1 MKNLYYRYKIDG
13 LNLDRLLN
21 LLAKKGIKVYKVQK
35 KGIKTMFLS
44 IPANEN
50 ENFFA
55 YLNYLCYNRH
65 ESVLQSNPPRNA
77 KKALPRQ
84 RRNRAI
90 DTNRENALAS
100 KHFYFGNNKPK
111 SVEQGKT
118 QTKQTFANY
127 TVTKVGE
134 YGVMRP
140 IAYLTKRIGLL
151 VGAIIFVASSYLT
164 APVVLAVDYV
174 GTGAQHYLVAQ
185 TVLEENGVKPFS
197 YCDLSVSKLADRILE
212 RTDLFS
218 FVSVKKVGARIK
230 VNLVKAQTG
239 CEIASKTAE
248 NLCST
253 VNGVIE
259 RIKVYRGTAEVSVGD
274 SVTQG
279 QLLVG
284 GYNIVGDQTLKTFV
298 VSEVWIITQKTFE
311 FVLENDSEPLAKL
324 FAIEQMNGE
333 TVTQTLVEQTKQGDK
348 TKYTVT
354 VSYRIIIGV

>member
-1 MKNLYYRYKIDG
+1 MKNLYYRYQIDG

-55 YLNYLCYNRH
+55 YLNYLCYN
-65 ESVLQSNPPRNA
+65 V
-77 KKALPRQ
+77 K
-84 RRNRAI
+84 
-90 DTNRENALAS
+90 
-100 KHFYFGNNKPK
+100 
-111 SVEQGKT
+111 
-118 QTKQTFANY
+118 
-127 TVTKVGE
+127 KVGE
-134 YGVMRP
+134 YGAMRP
-140 IAYLTKRIGLL
+140 IACLSKRIGLL
-151 VGAIIFVASSYLT
+151 VGAIIFVASCYLT

-185 TVLEENGVKPFS
+185 TVLEENGVKPLS

-248 NLCST
+248 NLYST
-253 VNGVIE
+253 ANGVIE

-279 QLLVG
+279 QILVG
-284 GYNIVGDQTLKTFV
+284 GYNIVGEQTLKTFV
-298 VSEVWIITQKTFE
+298 VSEVWIIAQKTFE

-324 FAIEQMNGE
+324 FALEQMNGE
-333 TVTQTLVEQTKQGDK
+333 AVTQTLVEQTSQGDK
-348 TKYTVT
+348 KKYTVT

>member
-1 MKNLYYRYKIDG
+1 MKNLYYRYQIDG

-55 YLNYLCYNRH
+55 YLNYLCYN
-65 ESVLQSNPPRNA
+65 V
-77 KKALPRQ
+77 K
-84 RRNRAI
+84 
-90 DTNRENALAS
+90 
-100 KHFYFGNNKPK
+100 
-111 SVEQGKT
+111 
-118 QTKQTFANY
+118 
-127 TVTKVGE
+127 KVGE

-248 NLCST
+248 NLYST
-253 VNGVIE
+253 ANGVIE

-324 FAIEQMNGE
+324 FALEQMNGE
-333 TVTQTLVEQTKQGDK
+333 TVTQTLVEQTQQGDK